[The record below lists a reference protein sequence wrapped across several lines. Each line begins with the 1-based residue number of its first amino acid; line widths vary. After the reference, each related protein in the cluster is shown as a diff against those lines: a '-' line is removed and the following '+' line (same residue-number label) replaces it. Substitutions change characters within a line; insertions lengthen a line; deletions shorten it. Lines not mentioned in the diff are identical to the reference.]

1 MRSLKKNQRG
11 MWYSLYN
18 KKIPILDENGDET
31 GDYETGYSPPV
42 FFKANLSS
50 GKGSA
55 QANVFGVE
63 IDYSRTISTTEVD
76 LPITETSLVWYET
89 KPALLPDGTADPD
102 SADYEVAAPPADGL
116 NVLVIALRK
125 RNKNG

>member
-1 MRSLKKNQRG
+1 

-42 FFKANLSS
+42 FFKASLSS

-63 IDYSRTISTTEVD
+63 IDYSRTISTTEMD

-89 KPALLPDGTADPD
+89 TPVLLLDGTADPN

>member
-18 KKIPILDENGDET
+18 KKIPMLDENGDET
-31 GDYETGYSPPV
+31 GDFDISYSTPV
-42 FFKANLSS
+42 AFKASLSP
-50 GKGSA
+50 GKGST
-55 QANVFGVE
+55 QGNVFGVDV
-63 IDYSRTISTTEVD
+63 DYARTISTTDMD

-89 KPALLPDGTADPD
+89 KPVFLVDGTVDPN